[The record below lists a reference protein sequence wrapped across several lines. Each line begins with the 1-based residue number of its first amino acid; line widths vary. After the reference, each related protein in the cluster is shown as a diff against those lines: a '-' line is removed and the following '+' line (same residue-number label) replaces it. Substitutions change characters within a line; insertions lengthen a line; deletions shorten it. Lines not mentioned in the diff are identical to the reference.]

1 MLQKVVISRSRWN
14 TITTH
19 KLLKDFT
26 LIVPE
31 SEKQEYSDRIKNCEI
46 KTIPDD
52 IVGLGKIRNYCIDLY
67 KGKDIMIFDDD
78 IREFLNLTRERP
90 LRISEPDTVQELID
104 NLYNMALDMDVK
116 IFGFSQKADV
126 RKYMANQPFSLTSTY
141 IGCAVG
147 IIANELRFTEQNK
160 FKVDVDYTLQQLM
173 HHRIILLDERFS
185 VSQIRD
191 TNRGGNSKYRTKES
205 TILEME
211 YLEEKW
217 GKYLKIGQTKNKE
230 QTRVKVP
237 RTQQLSI

>member
-1 MLQKVVISRSRWN
+1 MSSWKEFSE
-14 TITTH
+14 
-19 KLLKDFT
+19 
-26 LIVPE
+26 E
-31 SEKQEYSDRIKNCEI
+31 SI
-46 KTIPDD
+46 
-52 IVGLGKIRNYCIDLY
+52 
-67 KGKDIMIFDDD
+67 DDD

-116 IFGFSQKADV
+116 FFGFSQKADV

-147 IIANELRFTEQNK
+147 IISNELRFTEQNK

-237 RTQQLSI
+237 RTQQLTI